1 MQRKSPLDIA
11 PRRPNTQ
18 GMNSQQRVLTAFDFH
33 RPDRIPCFDSFWEYP
48 DAWRQRLGDP
58 GELTDIAIWYPD
70 ETPFPTQVAELDR
83 RDGYIYERDGWGR
96 TVRRRENAFFVETLA
111 AAIPAGAD
119 PAQLRFDPPEL
130 DSRYLTGKADPSVTF
145 ADAAAA
151 GQALADDRRRHC
163 VFGKTGGPYLRSTY
177 LRGET
182 QFLIDMAEDPGLARA
197 IAAKMAEHLAAVGVE
212 EIRRWGLRDGHLD
225 LRRHGRQPRPDVWSA
240 AIRTRAPARL
250 SADDPRPTRRPAPL
264 RRVALRRR
272 RPPATGHAGGR
283 RHRRPQPLGA
293 AGGHGH
299 RRRPW
304 PLAPAGPGGR
314 DVQYAYADPRP
325 REEIEAE
332 ARAII
337 DLGRD
342 GGVVIGTHS
351 ISPEIPLENY
361 LIYRAVCLD
370 YWPKGADHALGK

>member
-1 MQRKSPLDIA
+1 
-11 PRRPNTQ
+11 
-18 GMNSQQRVLTAFDFH
+18 MNSQQRVLAAFDFQ
-33 RPDRIPCFDSFWEYP
+33 RPDRIPCFDSFWEFP

-70 ETPFPTQVAELDR
+70 ETPFPTRVAELDR

-111 AAIPAGAD
+111 AALPAGTD
-119 PAQLRFDPPEL
+119 PEQLRFDPPEL

-151 GQALADDRRRHC
+151 QRALAEDRRRHC

-182 QFLIDMAEDPGLARA
+182 QFLIDMAEDPGLART

-212 EIRRWGLRDGHLD
+212 EIRRWGLHEAGIWIYDDMAGNRGPMFGPRQFERVLLPAYRQMIRAYKDAGARYVVLHSDGDIRPLLD
-225 LRRHGRQPRPDVWSA
+225 MLLDAGIDALNPLERRAGMDITWARGRWPRLV
-240 AIRTRAPARL
+240 L
-250 SADDPRPTRRPAPL
+250 
-264 RRVALRRR
+264 V
-272 RPPATGHAGGR
+272 GGMCNTHTLIQGSR
-283 RHRRPQPLGA
+283 G
-293 AGGHGH
+293 
-299 RRRPW
+299 
-304 PLAPAGPGGR
+304 
-314 DVQYAYADPRP
+314 D
-325 REEIEAE
+325 IEAE

-361 LIYRAVCLD
+361 LIYRDVCVN
-370 YWPKGADHALGK
+370 YWPESAGTDPLSPGGRGLG